1 MRKDMRWKTITADG
15 VMWAWDTK
23 SDKIYK
29 FNKDVGAG
37 SLVDINIQ
45 QLSKFVPYMGLS
57 GESDTKPDWVDD
69 RSPEEL
75 RARLMGH

>member
-1 MRKDMRWKTITADG
+1 MRKNMRWKTITAG
-15 VMWAWDTK
+15 GERWAWDSK
-23 SDKIYK
+23 SGKIYK

-69 RSPEEL
+69 RSHEEL

>member
-1 MRKDMRWKTITADG
+1 MRWKTITADG

-29 FNKDVGAG
+29 FNKDAGVG
-37 SLVDINIQ
+37 SFVDIGIQ